1 MSAFIDDGLTTHETT
16 AVAEHLT
23 RCESCQAIRQDLDG
37 LRQAARSL
45 PLHAPGKSLWLRIRA
60 EAEAENL
67 GFNRHPS
74 ETTKPVSWWNRKLSF
89 SFPQLAGV
97 GLMVAAVLVSSG
109 YLAREYQGQKT
120 ELSPRDASASILA
133 PDMEETLKTQLSAFN
148 QRKANWDPNVRAD
161 FEHHLQEIDQSIEG
175 CRFTLARNPA
185 DQTQR
190 EMVRVLVDEKI
201 RLLKDSS
208 RLKW

>member
-1 MSAFIDDGLTTHETT
+1 MV
-16 AVAEHLT
+16 AVA
-23 RCESCQAIRQDLDG
+23 
-37 LRQAARSL
+37 
-45 PLHAPGKSLWLRIRA
+45 
-60 EAEAENL
+60 
-67 GFNRHPS
+67 
-74 ETTKPVSWWNRKLSF
+74 
-89 SFPQLAGV
+89 
-97 GLMVAAVLVSSG
+97 LVSSG
-109 YLAREYQGQKT
+109 YLASEYLGQKT
-120 ELSPRDASASILA
+120 QLSPRDASASIVA

-148 QRKANWDPNVRAD
+148 QSKANWDPNVRAD